1 MLAKLSS
8 ESSLETGKESEV
20 LPKFVE
26 NSLFLSVW
34 VFIVESFSISVLSLI
49 LLSFIFESE
58 FNIVEE

>member
-49 LLSFIFESE
+49 LL
-58 FNIVEE
+58 

>member
-8 ESSLETGKESEV
+8 ESSLETGKASEV